1 MEEQLESYLRTHE
14 NVRSDEPPAAR
25 DGRAREAAA
34 AAQKEERARDAA
46 RLEFDLASRRMDS
59 EAARRATER
68 RLSQLHAVRAPL
80 PPGLLEEPSEE
91 EERQAGHGEG
101 GAS

>member
-1 MEEQLESYLRTHE
+1 MSL
-14 NVRSDEPPAAR
+14 NVCSSVRGD
-25 DGRAREAAA
+25 
-34 AAQKEERARDAA
+34 
-46 RLEFDLASRRMDS
+46 MDS
-59 EAARRATER
+59 EATRLATER
-68 RLSQLHAVRAPL
+68 RVSQMQAVRAPL